1 MKHLKYFEN
10 KAKNNVQYKVGD
22 YVKCRTEEHHNAF
35 FGKIINGVTE
45 KDYDDD
51 ATTFFT
57 ILTENGETTSVWQT
71 EFEGEILGYWDM
83 NDEDFEIL
91 VHTNK
96 YNI

>member
-1 MKHLKYFEN
+1 MTKAVTAKDILADEEN
-10 KAKNNVQYKVGD
+10 S
-22 YVKCRTEEHHNAF
+22 
-35 FGKIINGVTE
+35 KIINGVTE